1 MATSGTTSGHN
12 KASRVPT
19 AEICKGSKPLHSAG
33 AIAAALRA
41 APRAGASDNE
51 TKIDVFIKLLAATDS
66 ARAELRRQLAA
77 QGLTELGFEVLTTM
91 QSQESSEV
99 PPSLIADTTG
109 ILRGTL
115 TDVLV
120 RLEMSGL
127 ITRRRSSTDRRQF
140 FAELTAL
147 GRKRC
152 AAASEHY
159 CSAIV
164 DLMRKLSSTDLT
176 RLDHLLGEIAD
187 GLAEVQKRTL
197 LPVHE
202 M

>member
-1 MATSGTTSGHN
+1 MATSGTTSGQGKTH
-12 KASRVPT
+12 RTPT
-19 AEICKGSKPLHSAG
+19 AEICRGSKPLHSAA

-41 APRAGASDNE
+41 SPRSGASDSE
-51 TKIDVFIKLLAATDS
+51 TKIDTFIKLLAATDA

-91 QSQESSEV
+91 QAQGSSEV
-99 PPSLIADTTG
+99 PPSVIADSTG

-120 RLEMSGL
+120 RLELSGL

-140 FAELTAL
+140 FAELTSL

-152 AAASEHY
+152 AAASDHY

-164 DLMRKLSSTDLT
+164 DLMGKLSSTELT
-176 RLDHLLGEIAD
+176 RLDHILGEIAE